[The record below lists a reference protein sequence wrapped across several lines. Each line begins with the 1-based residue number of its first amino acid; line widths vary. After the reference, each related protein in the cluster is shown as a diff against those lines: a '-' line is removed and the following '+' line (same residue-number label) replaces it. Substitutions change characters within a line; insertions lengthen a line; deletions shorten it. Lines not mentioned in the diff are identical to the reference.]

1 MLTRR
6 ALPRGATRW
15 RVAPDMG
22 YRMIPFVFEPRS
34 VIDWTVTKT
43 TLTFGQWLKLE
54 DIYSTNYDIKSCA
67 WCRPWWC

>member
-1 MLTRR
+1 
-6 ALPRGATRW
+6 
-15 RVAPDMG
+15 MG
-22 YRMIPFVFEPRS
+22 YRMIPFVFELRS

-67 WCRPWWC
+67 WCRP